1 MSSGFLN
8 YPYPGTSSGYDSDA
22 ARAWAAAQAAA
33 AQAGGLSS
41 LHTTALGKKKIH
53 SQVFHFIHYILYKNF
68 DKRKT
73 YKH

>member
-41 LHTTALGKKKIH
+41 LHTTALGKKIH
-53 SQVFHFIHYILYKNF
+53 SHNYFILFLYN
-68 DKRKT
+68 
-73 YKH
+73 

>member
-41 LHTTALGKKKIH
+41 LHTTALG
-53 SQVFHFIHYILYKNF
+53 
-68 DKRKT
+68 
-73 YKH
+73 

>member
-41 LHTTALGKKKIH
+41 LHTTALGKKI
-53 SQVFHFIHYILYKNF
+53 SFAIFSFYSNII
-68 DKRKT
+68 
-73 YKH
+73 